1 MKKAFTLIE
10 LIFVIVI
17 IGVLASVAIPKFT
30 NLTTHAKS
38 SGVKSVVTSVQSSID
53 NIHGKWIINDSYGSN
68 KWIAADGKDHKDD
81 FNTTT
86 GYPEHLDG
94 NDGNNFSWVLKVPVP
109 SCSDGKTN
117 GCWKEDPQDTYSY
130 YYNSNDVLKLEYN
143 ATTGTLECKAGSGK
157 YSDVSKCEKVVY

>member
-17 IGVLASVAIPKFT
+17 IGVLASVAIPKFK

-53 NIHGKWIINDSYGSN
+53 NIHGKWIINDSMTSF
-68 KWIAADGKDHKDD
+68 KDSKGNSHSL
-81 FNTTT
+81 NSQ

-94 NDGNNFSWVLKVPVP
+94 NNGSNFSWVLKVPVP
-109 SCSDGKTN
+109 SCSGGKTN

-130 YYNSNDVLKLEYN
+130 YYNSNDVLKLKYN

-157 YSDVSKCEKVVY
+157 YSDVSECEKVVY

>member
-17 IGVLASVAIPKFT
+17 IGVLASVAIPKFK

-53 NIHGKWIINDSYGSN
+53 NIHGKWIINDNMTSF
-68 KWIAADGKDHKDD
+68 KDSQGNEHAL
-81 FNTTT
+81 NSQ

-94 NDGNNFSWVLKVPVP
+94 NDGNNFSWVLKVPVS
-109 SCSDGKTN
+109 SCGDGKTN

-130 YYNSNDVLKLEYN
+130 YYNSNDILKLEYN